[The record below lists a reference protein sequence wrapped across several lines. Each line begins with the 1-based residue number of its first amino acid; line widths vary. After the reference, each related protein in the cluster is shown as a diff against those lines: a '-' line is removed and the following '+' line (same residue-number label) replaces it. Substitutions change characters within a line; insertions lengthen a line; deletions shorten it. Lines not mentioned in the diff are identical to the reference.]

1 MNNQEIEAQ
10 KLKLLAEFY
19 SRLEDIEEG
28 FERLEKETG
37 KLMLAENAN
46 ENFDAYYKFVNPI
59 IRKVEN
65 VKIRAM
71 LARKALKNYREIDN
85 PQPLSLFSP
94 KFSTEQPK
102 PIKQAPRSTNVK
114 TTNAF
119 EQLEKR
125 VDDLEFRFRLIFLSF
140 IAIIV
145 LFFLKF

>member
-85 PQPLSLFSP
+85 SQPLALFSP
-94 KFSTEQPK
+94 KFSKEQPK
-102 PIKQAPRSTNVK
+102 PIQQAPRSTTVK